1 MPEAPLQDGGAQ
13 QGLRRTPHLERS
25 EHCLYMAAV
34 LVKSQMAVTVQMAH
48 VLCSKLPKQLLAG
61 T

>member
-1 MPEAPLQDGGAQ
+1 MPEAPLQDGGAK
-13 QGLRRTPHLERS
+13 QGTPDLDRL

-34 LVKSQMAVTVQMAH
+34 LTKSQMAVTVQMAH
-48 VLCSKLPKQLLAG
+48 VLYSKLPKQLLAG